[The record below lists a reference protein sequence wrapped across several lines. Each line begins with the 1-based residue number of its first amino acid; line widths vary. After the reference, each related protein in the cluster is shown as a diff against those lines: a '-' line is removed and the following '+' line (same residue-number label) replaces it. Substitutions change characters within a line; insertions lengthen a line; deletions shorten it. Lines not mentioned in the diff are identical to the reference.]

1 MGGLD
6 DSVPNKPSFVNKVV
20 SLTELP
26 VNIYESVYS
35 PTTLASMK
43 TKRGCFS
50 AIYSHGTQLVYV
62 FGGLNYA
69 DKILK
74 KCEVYNLQT
83 NKWKAISSMK
93 IPRKNATACALTTD
107 SIYVFGGTTTHSTS
121 DTIE

>member
-1 MGGLD
+1 MGEYDIENDYWVAAECHINDNFLAFSKVVYLPNQDSLVMGGLD

-26 VNIYESVYS
+26 MNIYESVYS

-74 KCEVYNLQT
+74 KCEVYNL
-83 NKWKAISSMK
+83 
-93 IPRKNATACALTTD
+93 
-107 SIYVFGGTTTHSTS
+107 
-121 DTIE
+121 